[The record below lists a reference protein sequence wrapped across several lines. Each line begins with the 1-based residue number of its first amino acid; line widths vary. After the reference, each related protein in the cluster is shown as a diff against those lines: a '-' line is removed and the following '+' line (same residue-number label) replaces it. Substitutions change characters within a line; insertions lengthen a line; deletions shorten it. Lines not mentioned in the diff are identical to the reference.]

1 MNKEQLSRVLCLF
14 SCLFYLMGN
23 KKNKET
29 LSRFKSILDFPD
41 ATVGNINTSSHPQL
55 CITVCIPTLVSGNS
69 SAHNFFS
76 GNPYGISSNWKARLG
91 T

>member
-41 ATVGNINTSSHPQL
+41 APPG
-55 CITVCIPTLVSGNS
+55 
-69 SAHNFFS
+69 
-76 GNPYGISSNWKARLG
+76 R
-91 T
+91 

>member
-14 SCLFYLMGN
+14 SCFLYLMGN

-41 ATVGNINTSSHPQL
+41 ARRNDIRTA
-55 CITVCIPTLVSGNS
+55 CIRILDAACVLISLAPLV
-69 SAHNFFS
+69 
-76 GNPYGISSNWKARLG
+76 P
-91 T
+91 